1 MNYPMPEKL
10 HPNRL
15 LPASSSGNTFSS
27 FFPYL
32 FNWIYKKREKPDW
45 KTEIKY
51 PLSSRTLWEKHQD
64 SRQII
69 GVRFGTQTEY
79 CMIDIDRR
87 SPNHPANSI
96 ANFDRV
102 IQACYS
108 IGLQEHILIRSS
120 GSEGLHLYFP
130 LEYQV
135 NSFNL
140 ACGLKYALES
150 HRLEIANGILE
161 IFPNT
166 KSFDSEYNAHRLPL
180 QDASYILRRDLYP
193 ISNSIEQ
200 FCSKW
205 IDSAECQDLELLIE
219 QCAIARS
226 LYKPKYSKSGKLN
239 DWQAELDSILSQ
251 GWTGPG
257 QTNDLLHKIT
267 QYGRVFEGI
276 TDLSQLIEW
285 ATNKALHL
293 IGFDKFCNHKHN
305 LLKRVTDWARWV
317 FDRNFPITDKKAGEN
332 MRYKSKVLKNL
343 EYREKIRV
351 AAIEIMN
358 DDAVNHTIRSI
369 VGELAKRCKTSLK
382 RLYENAELWH
392 PERIE
397 TVTVAQP
404 SLEPEKSPAAQYSKP
419 IETQSQS
426 AVTDFPYEVLEDAS
440 NDQESINFAAP
451 PFEASIAI
459 AKILQA
465 TKIKLLEDQ
474 IKIRRSGRLDLAV
487 YREIEC
493 LNQEL
498 AILKSEY

>member
-1 MNYPMPEKL
+1 MKSPMPEKL
-10 HPNRL
+10 QPNRL
-15 LPASSSGNTFSS
+15 LPVSAIGNTFSS

-32 FNWIYKKREKPDW
+32 FNWIYKPRDKTEW

-64 SRQII
+64 SRQIV
-69 GVRFGTQTEY
+69 GVRFGSQTEY
-79 CMIDIDRR
+79 CMIDIDRK

-130 LEYQV
+130 LEHQI
-135 NSFNL
+135 NTFNL

-150 HRLEIANGILE
+150 HRLEVANGILE
-161 IFPNT
+161 TFPNT

-193 ISNSIEQ
+193 VNNSIEQ

-205 IDSAECQDLELLIE
+205 IDYAECQDLPLLIE

-226 LYKPKYSKSGKLN
+226 LYKPKYSKAGKLN
-239 DWQAELDSILSQ
+239 DWQAELELILSQ
-251 GWTGPG
+251 GWSGTGR
-257 QTNDLLHKIT
+257 TNDLLHKIA
-267 QYGRVFEGI
+267 QYGRVFEGY
-276 TDLSQLIEW
+276 TDINQLIDW

-293 IGFDKFCNHKHN
+293 TGFDRFCNHKHN
-305 LLKRVTDWARWV
+305 LLKRVTDWAKWV
-317 FDRNFPITDKKAGEN
+317 FDHNFPINDKKAGEK
-332 MRYKSKVLKNL
+332 MKYTSKESRYQ
-343 EYREKIRV
+343 EYRERIRIT
-351 AAIEIMN
+351 AIEVMN
-358 DDAVNHTIRSI
+358 DEQTNSTIRSI
-369 VGELAKRCKTSLK
+369 AGALAKRCKTSLR
-382 RLYENAELWH
+382 RLYENADLWH
-392 PERIE
+392 PEHMAL
-397 TVTVAQP
+397 VTVAEP
-404 SLEPEKSPAAQYSKP
+404 TLEPQKSPAAQYSKF
-419 IETQSQS
+419 IETQTQS
-426 AVTDFPYEVLEDAS
+426 AVTDIPYEVLGNGS
-440 NDQESINFAAP
+440 NHQESSNFAAP
-451 PFEASIAI
+451 PFEATTAI

-474 IKIRRSGRLDLAV
+474 IKIRRSGRLDLMV
-487 YREIEC
+487 YREIEQ

-498 AILKSEY
+498 ARLKSEY